1 MCSGDGLQQPS
12 ECPGTASHPGRGMAE
27 MWWHRLQLVGTGPLP
42 GHSLAVQGQH
52 GGVQGCVEG
61 QQGVQGAAV
70 PQAALP
76 LPPGMSSAGRGAGT
90 VPASL
95 AVPAAVSLSLHVPQS
110 SHSPL
115 DVLSHLCTHSQPG
128 LQPGTVWE
136 RHQVRSGGNPSLQT
150 GGSWSWL
157 LFLPRVK

>member
-42 GHSLAVQGQH
+42 GHSLAVQG
-52 GGVQGCVEG
+52 
-61 QQGVQGAAV
+61 VQGAAV

-76 LPPGMSSAGRGAGT
+76 LPLGMSSAGRGAAT